1 MTVVVDA
8 SVAAKWVL
16 PEDGED
22 AAKALLSEDL
32 TAPGLWLLEAGNAIW
47 KRVQRCEFPPSEGD
61 DLLAILA
68 AAPVRTTPVERDLAA
83 ALSLATTL
91 KHPIYDCLYL
101 AAAIREAAVVVTDD
115 ARFARAVAG
124 TGYAGRVR
132 RLGADLSG

>member
-1 MTVVVDA
+1 MTLVVDA

-32 TAPGLWLLEAGNAIW
+32 TAPGLWLLEAGNALW
-47 KRVQRCEFPPSEGD
+47 KRVRRGEFPASQAD

-68 AAPVRTTPVERDLAA
+68 AAPVRTTPVELDLAA
-83 ALSLATTL
+83 ALSLATAL

-101 AAAIREAAVVVTDD
+101 AAAIREDAVAVTDD
-115 ARFARAVAG
+115 ERFLRAVAG
-124 TGYAGRVR
+124 TEHEARVR
-132 RLGADLSG
+132 RLGA